1 MFYPTEYYGEEFIK
15 KQKIKEEKRKIRKS
29 ANLLGIAFFIMTLF
43 MVMWSFPLGILSG
56 MGVINPNALS
66 EFLNDTTL
74 MQGIQIVISSIAFI
88 LSYTIYAKLEKERL
102 SDISSFKKADRPDLV
117 LPMVLLGLGVS
128 GLSNFL
134 TSMAGSIFQS
144 MGIEYEVNTID
155 NPTNPIG
162 IVLAFIATAITP
174 ALVEEFALRGA
185 VMGTLRKYGDGFAI
199 ITSAVIFGLM
209 HGNFVQIPFAFIMG
223 FVFAFVVI
231 KTGTIWTAVI
241 IHFIN
246 NFTSILL
253 DYITQPM
260 NTTEIGT
267 INLLY
272 LILLFF
278 CGFVGIYLLHRKNEL
293 DFTLENKGML
303 TVPQKL
309 KVFFSSPMI
318 IIVMIVVVIEALF
331 IYA

>member
-1 MFYPTEYYGEEFIK
+1 MFYPTEYLSEEIIR
-15 KQKIKEEKRKIRKS
+15 KQKIKEEKNKLRKS
-29 ANLLGIAFFIMTLF
+29 ANLLGLSFFIMTLF
-43 MVMWSFPLGILSG
+43 MTMWSFPLGILAG
-56 MGVINPNALS
+56 IGVINPNTLTD
-66 EFLNDTTL
+66 FLNDSTL
-74 MQGIQIVISSIAFI
+74 MQGIQITVSSIAFI

-144 MGIEYEVNTID
+144 MGFEYEVNTID

-199 ITSAVIFGLM
+199 ITSAFIFGLM
-209 HGNFVQIPFAFIMG
+209 HGNFIQIPFAFIMG
-223 FVFAFVVI
+223 LIFAYVVI

-246 NFTSILL
+246 NFISILL
-253 DYITQPM
+253 DYLTEPLSMTQ
-260 NTTEIGT
+260 TGI

-272 LILLFF
+272 LIVLFF
-278 CGFVGIYLLHRKNEL
+278 CGFVGIYLLSRKKEL
-293 DFTLENKGML
+293 DFNLENKGML

-309 KVFFSSPMI
+309 KVFFTSPLI
-318 IIVMIVVVIEALF
+318 IIVMIVVIIEALF

>member
-29 ANLLGIAFFIMTLF
+29 ANLLGVAFFIMTLF
-43 MVMWSFPLGILSG
+43 MVMWSFPLGILTG
-56 MGVINPNALS
+56 IGVIHPNTLS
-66 EFLNDTTL
+66 EFLNDSTL
-74 MQGIQIVISSIAFI
+74 MQGIQIIISSVAFI

-102 SDISSFKKADRPDLV
+102 SDISSFKKADRPDLM
-117 LPMVLLGLGVS
+117 LPLIFLGLGVS

-144 MGIEYEVNTID
+144 MGIDYEVNTID

-199 ITSAVIFGLM
+199 IVSSFIFGLM
-209 HGNFVQIPFAFIMG
+209 HGNFIQIPFAFIMG
-223 FVFAFVVI
+223 LVFAYVVI

-246 NFTSILL
+246 NFLSLLL
-253 DYITQPM
+253 DYLTTPL
-260 NTTEIGT
+260 NTTEVGIV
-267 INLLY
+267 NLFY
-272 LILLFF
+272 LILLFV
-278 CGFVGIYLLHRKNEL
+278 CGFVGLYLLHRKNEMN
-293 DFTLENKGML
+293 FNFENEGLL
-303 TVPQKL
+303 TVPEKL

-318 IIVMIVVVIEALF
+318 IVIMIVVIIEATF
-331 IYA
+331 IYV